1 MRFRLWWTFHLH
13 PFHSHKEPI
22 QCSAEKNCS
31 SFWAHLRR
39 RDNNGEHQ
47 FRDGQKSRFRCIA
60 LMNVAIWTNLLWN
73 RDQSLQIH
81 YRECFSASFDRYIR
95 MPKIT
100 IRTSQ
105 NFENFCYNPSKPNVY
120 ALNSDTHTLFLSILL
135 LYSQCVG
142 VEILMRTSIFGRWG
156 LIFQR
161 YEVGFLT

>member
-1 MRFRLWWTFHLH
+1 
-13 PFHSHKEPI
+13 
-22 QCSAEKNCS
+22 
-31 SFWAHLRR
+31 
-39 RDNNGEHQ
+39 
-47 FRDGQKSRFRCIA
+47 
-60 LMNVAIWTNLLWN
+60 MNVAIWTNWLWN

-135 LYSQCVG
+135 LYSQWVG
-142 VEILMRTSIFGRWG
+142 VANEDIDIWYMRINFSTLPSWFLDLVNQKRKEMGNNGILIPTPNYIFIKIMPCFNNV
-156 LIFQR
+156 LKYLAENNVKHFIIISMHSFPIIQC
-161 YEVGFLT
+161 FCST